1 MLKDILSISGQP
13 GLFKL
18 VSKGSNSLIVESLIT
33 GKRMPAH
40 SSSKVIT
47 LEDIA
52 IFTEEGEKPLKEVL
66 KQIADKENFGQTL
79 DPNSASKDLLA
90 YFGEV
95 VPDFDTA
102 RVYASDV
109 KKVLKWYN
117 LLQEKQLLVFDE
129 PEESKEDNKEE

>member
-18 VSKGSNSLIVESLIT
+18 VSKGNNSLIVESLIT

-66 KQIADKENFGQTL
+66 KQIAEKENFGQTL
-79 DPNSASKDLLA
+79 DPNSSSKDLLA
-90 YFGEV
+90 YFGNV
-95 VPDFDTA
+95 VPDFDKD

-129 PEESKEDNKEE
+129 PEESKDDNKEE

>member
-18 VSKGSNSLIVESLIT
+18 VSKGNNNLIVESLIT

-66 KQIADKENFGQTL
+66 KQIAEKESFGQTL
-79 DPNSASKDLLA
+79 DPNSSSKDLLA

-95 VPDFDTA
+95 VPDFDKD

-129 PEESKEDNKEE
+129 PEESKEDNTEE

>member
-66 KQIADKENFGQTL
+66 KQIAEKESFGQTL
-79 DPNSASKDLLA
+79 DPNSSSKDLLA

>member
-18 VSKGSNSLIVESLIT
+18 VSKGNNNLIVESLIT

-66 KQIADKENFGQTL
+66 KQIAEKESFGQTL
-79 DPNSASKDLLA
+79 DPNSSSKDLLA

-95 VPDFDTA
+95 VPDFDKA

-129 PEESKEDNKEE
+129 PEESKEDNTEE

>member
-18 VSKGSNSLIVESLIT
+18 VSKGNNNLIVESLIT

-66 KQIADKENFGQTL
+66 KQIADKESFGQTL
-79 DPNSASKDLLA
+79 DPNSSSKDLLA

-95 VPDFDTA
+95 VPDFDKD

-129 PEESKEDNKEE
+129 PEESKEDNTEE

>member
-18 VSKGSNSLIVESLIT
+18 VSKGNNNLIVESLIT

-66 KQIADKENFGQTL
+66 KQIAEKESFGQTL
-79 DPNSASKDLLA
+79 DPNSSSKDLLA

-95 VPDFDTA
+95 VPDFDKD

-117 LLQEKQLLVFDE
+117 LLQEKQLLEFDE
-129 PEESKEDNKEE
+129 PEESKEDNTEE